1 MTGLLKELKNTQAK
15 EDCMSKKEKMCQQL
29 KRVDLL
35 TPWMS
40 AFNMKNYEEINIC
53 CLVAILAMG

>member
-35 TPWMS
+35 TPWM
-40 AFNMKNYEEINIC
+40 
-53 CLVAILAMG
+53 

>member
-1 MTGLLKELKNTQAK
+1 MTGLMKELKNTQAK
-15 EDCMSKKEKMCQQL
+15 EDRMSKKEKMCQQL

-35 TPWMS
+35 TPWMW

>member
-15 EDCMSKKEKMCQQL
+15 EDRMSKKEKMCQQL

-35 TPWMS
+35 TPWM
-40 AFNMKNYEEINIC
+40 
-53 CLVAILAMG
+53 

>member
-1 MTGLLKELKNTQAK
+1 
-15 EDCMSKKEKMCQQL
+15 MSKKEKMCQQL

-35 TPWMS
+35 TPWMW

-53 CLVAILAMG
+53 CFVAILQWDRTSARKKCTNFLDDT